1 MDIQDEPVLHIKK
14 GKGLTK
20 GTPSLSE
27 SKHFIFDLDETIG
40 SFSELYLLFQCI
52 NSLPTS
58 LHKDPKLLVDELL
71 LLFPEFFRHGIDV
84 IMAYLYK
91 KKRAGACSGVHIYT
105 NNSCLPDTW
114 CYFIMNFIEERW
126 NMKGLFDSVI
136 RAFKINGKIV
146 EHKRTMSEKAHK
158 DLLNCL
164 LLPYDT
170 EFCFI
175 DNEHYAK
182 MEHRYV
188 YYLQPRPY
196 YHYMNRKQILDRY
209 LNSYI
214 GKQIS
219 TYMNQDIQPL
229 LYEWYK
235 TQNYSMSS
243 TKRTLDYLETDL
255 NTSKQLFKHV
265 RKFFKMIRRKLYTHS
280 NRISSENT
288 SRKNRL

>member
-1 MDIQDEPVLHIKK
+1 MDVRDEPVLHIKK
-14 GKGLTK
+14 GRGLTK

-27 SKHFIFDLDETIG
+27 PKHFIFDLDETIG

-114 CYFIMNFIEERW
+114 CYFIMSFIEERW

-136 RAFKINGKIV
+136 RAFKIDGKIV
-146 EHKRTMSEKAHK
+146 ESKRTVSEKTHK

-219 TYMNQDIQPL
+219 TFMNQDIQPL

-235 TQNYSMSS
+235 TQNYSLSS
-243 TKRTLDYLETDL
+243 TKRTLDYLEIDL
-255 NTSKQLFKHV
+255 DTSEQIFKHV
-265 RKFFKMIRRKLYTHS
+265 RKFFKMTRRKLHTRN
-280 NRISSENT
+280 NRKSPDNT

>member
-1 MDIQDEPVLHIKK
+1 MDVHDEPVLHIKK
-14 GKGLTK
+14 GSGLTK

-27 SKHFIFDLDETIG
+27 PKHFIFDLDETIG

-58 LHKDPKLLVDELL
+58 LHTDPKLLVDELL
-71 LLFPEFFRHGIDV
+71 LLFPEFFRHGINV
-84 IMAYLYK
+84 IMTYLYK
-91 KKRAGACSGVHIYT
+91 KKQTGACSGIHIYT

-114 CYFIMNFIEERW
+114 CYFIMSFIEERW
-126 NMKGLFDSVI
+126 NMKDLFDSVI
-136 RAFKINGKIV
+136 RAFKIDGKIV
-146 EHKRTMSEKAHK
+146 ESKRTVNEKTHK

-175 DNEHYAK
+175 DNDHYAK

-196 YHYMNRKQILDRY
+196 YHYMTREQIIERF
-209 LNSYI
+209 LNSYF

-219 TYMNQDIQPL
+219 TFMNQDIQPL
-229 LYEWYK
+229 LYKWYK
-235 TQNYSMSS
+235 SQNYSMSS

-255 NTSKQLFKHV
+255 NTSNQLFKHV
-265 RKFFKMIRRKLYTHS
+265 RKFFKMTRRKLHTCS
-280 NRISSENT
+280 NRISPDNT

>member
-14 GKGLTK
+14 GRGLTK
-20 GTPSLSE
+20 GTPILSE
-27 SKHFIFDLDETIG
+27 PKHFIFDLDETIG

-58 LHKDPKLLVDELL
+58 LHTDPKLLVDELL
-71 LLFPEFFRHGIDV
+71 LLFPEFFRHGINV
-84 IMAYLYK
+84 IMTYLYK
-91 KKRAGACSGVHIYT
+91 KKQTGACSGIHIYT

-114 CYFIMNFIEERW
+114 CYFIMSFIEERW

-136 RAFKINGKIV
+136 RAFKIDGKIV
-146 EHKRTMSEKAHK
+146 ESKRTMSEKAHK

-175 DNEHYAK
+175 DNDHYAK

-196 YHYMNRKQILDRY
+196 YHYMTREQIIERF
-209 LNSYI
+209 LNSYF

-219 TYMNQDIQPL
+219 TFMNQDIQPL
-229 LYEWYK
+229 LYKWYK
-235 TQNYSMSS
+235 SQNYSMSS

-255 NTSKQLFKHV
+255 NTSNQLFKHV
-265 RKFFKMIRRKLYTHS
+265 RKFFKMTRRKLHTRS
-280 NRISSENT
+280 NRKSPDNT

>member
-1 MDIQDEPVLHIKK
+1 MDVHDEPVLHIKK
-14 GKGLTK
+14 GSGLTK

-27 SKHFIFDLDETIG
+27 PKHFIFDLDETIG

-58 LHKDPKLLVDELL
+58 LHTDPKLLVDELL
-71 LLFPEFFRHGIDV
+71 LLFPEFFRHGINV
-84 IMAYLYK
+84 IMTYLYK
-91 KKRAGACSGVHIYT
+91 KKQTGACSGIHIYT

-114 CYFIMNFIEERW
+114 CYFIMSFIEERW
-126 NMKGLFDSVI
+126 NMKDLFDSVI
-136 RAFKINGKIV
+136 RAFKIDGKIV
-146 EHKRTMSEKAHK
+146 ESKRTVNEKTHK

-175 DNEHYAK
+175 DNDHYAK

-196 YHYMNRKQILDRY
+196 YHYMTREQIIERF
-209 LNSYI
+209 LNSYF

-219 TYMNQDIQPL
+219 TFMNQDIQPL
-229 LYEWYK
+229 LYKWYK
-235 TQNYSMSS
+235 SQNYSMSS

-255 NTSKQLFKHV
+255 NTSNQLFKHV
-265 RKFFKMIRRKLYTHS
+265 RKFFKMTRRKLHTRS
-280 NRISSENT
+280 NRISPDNT

>member
-1 MDIQDEPVLHIKK
+1 MDIHDEPFLDIKK
-14 GKGLTK
+14 GRGLTK

-27 SKHFIFDLDETIG
+27 PKHFIFDLDETIG

-58 LHKDPKLLVDELL
+58 LQTDPKLLVDELL
-71 LLFPEFFRHGIDV
+71 LLFPEFFRHGINV
-84 IMAYLYK
+84 IMTYLYK
-91 KKRAGACSGVHIYT
+91 KKQTGACSGIHIYT

-114 CYFIMNFIEERW
+114 CYFIMSFIEERW

-136 RAFKINGKIV
+136 RAFKIDGKIV
-146 EHKRTMSEKAHK
+146 ESKRTMSEKAHK

-175 DNEHYAK
+175 DNDHYAK
-182 MEHRYV
+182 MKHRYV

-196 YHYMNRKQILDRY
+196 YHYMTREQIIERF
-209 LNSYI
+209 LNSYF

-219 TYMNQDIQPL
+219 TFMNQDIQPL
-229 LYEWYK
+229 LYKWYK
-235 TQNYSMSS
+235 SQNYSMSS
-243 TKRTLDYLETDL
+243 TKRSLDYLETDL
-255 NTSKQLFKHV
+255 NTSNQLFKHV
-265 RKFFKMIRRKLYTHS
+265 RKFFKMTRRKLHTRS
-280 NRISSENT
+280 NRISPDNT